1 MMVMATVLVHMNFCK
16 KTHRITVKQKEDGDF
31 SLHVTSDC
39 PEVEEYAKM
48 IGDTLT
54 MEDLTDIRTSR
65 IFSYDNLERVTAT
78 CLAPNGIINAAWLE
92 AGMMSKKL
100 AEEVGQNT
108 VSFER
113 VDDER

>member
-1 MMVMATVLVHMNFCK
+1 MLIMAIVVVHMNFCK
-16 KTHRITVKQKEDGDF
+16 KTHKITVKQKDDGDF
-31 SLHVTSDC
+31 SLHVASDC
-39 PEVEEYAKM
+39 PEVKDYAKM

-54 MEDLTDIRTSR
+54 MEDLTDMRKSK

-100 AEEVGQNT
+100 AKEVGQN
-108 VSFER
+108 VIDFEK
-113 VDDER
+113 VNDER